1 MVSGLP
7 GAMMMKGGGAMTN
20 GKSGTMNNHN
30 ARRVMATI
38 SIIVAIAS
46 AAYLSAQ
53 IKPYVTF
60 VERALL
66 TVGYAYG
73 VGMLGVQLST
83 SSKKEL
89 VEKFRTFFFGK

>member
-1 MVSGLP
+1 
-7 GAMMMKGGGAMTN
+7 MTN
-20 GKSGTMNNHN
+20 GKAASVKNHSTK
-30 ARRVMATI
+30 RMLATL
-38 SIIVAIAS
+38 SIIAAIAS

-60 VERALL
+60 AERAIL

-83 SSKKEL
+83 SSRKEL
-89 VEKFRTFFFGK
+89 TRKFRTFFLGK